1 MRQLKIIPGKLG
13 GAMKV
18 VIYGP
23 EGIGKSTLA
32 AKFPWPLF
40 IDTEGSTRHMDVQRT
55 ERPTSWAMLLELVRC
70 IKADPGLCSTL
81 VIDTADWAEQL
92 CITSICDSK
101 RISGIEDMGY
111 GKGYVYVAEEFG
123 RLLNLLEEA
132 VDMVLKR

>member
-1 MRQLKIIPGKLG
+1 
-13 GAMKV
+13 MKV
-18 VIYGP
+18 VIDGP

-32 AKFPWPLF
+32 AKFPRPLF

-123 RLLNLLEEA
+123 RLLNLLE
-132 VDMVLKR
+132 

>member
-32 AKFPWPLF
+32 AKFPRPLF

-81 VIDTADWAEQL
+81 VIDTADWAQVGHRSL
-92 CITSICDSK
+92 P
-101 RISGIEDMGY
+101 
-111 GKGYVYVAEEFG
+111 
-123 RLLNLLEEA
+123 
-132 VDMVLKR
+132 VL